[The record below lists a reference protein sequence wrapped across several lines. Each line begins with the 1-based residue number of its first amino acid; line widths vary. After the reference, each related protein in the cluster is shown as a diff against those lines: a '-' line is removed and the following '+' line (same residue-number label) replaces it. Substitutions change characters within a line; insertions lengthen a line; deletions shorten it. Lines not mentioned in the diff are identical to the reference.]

1 MYAKVRYFQAL
12 NFHSTVQWN
21 SEHSVEKEAGSIIE
35 SFKKLGVWES
45 SLSAVFL
52 NFFIFQII
60 NFMNSICTIN
70 VIVSN
75 TQR

>member
-35 SFKKLGVWES
+35 SFKKLGV
-45 SLSAVFL
+45 
-52 NFFIFQII
+52 
-60 NFMNSICTIN
+60 
-70 VIVSN
+70 
-75 TQR
+75 